1 MHRLIFH
8 HAAQKT
14 QERGGKTAIRA
25 VPENIFGTTDAGL
38 IIRGRAVIY
47 QSVTQPPTVA
57 IQ

>member
-1 MHRLIFH
+1 MPCKKR
-8 HAAQKT
+8 KK
-14 QERGGKTAIRA
+14 GGKTAIRA